1 MVLSAKGKYT
11 NTEGLPG
18 TVNKIIDTIAG
29 YTRTHLLSVVG
40 GYCCQP

>member
-1 MVLSAKGKYT
+1 MVFSAKGKYT

-18 TVNKIIDTIAG
+18 TINKIITIAG